1 MGLLK
6 SALFTGLVFLS
17 SLTSVNLLSYTSM
30 NNQECKVNPHIANV
44 DGDDPVFYPHSIKTS
59 ECSGSC
65 NNTNNW
71 LAKLWFP
78 DVVKNLNVEVL
89 DLVSWNNETR
99 WIKNDMKL

>member
-30 NNQECKVNPHIANV
+30 NNQECKVNPQIANV
-44 DGDDPVFYPHSIKTS
+44 DGDDPVLFPHSIKTS

-65 NNTNNW
+65 NNINNR
-71 LAKLWFP
+71 LAKLWLP
-78 DVVKNLNVEVL
+78 DIVKNLNVEVFN
-89 DLVSWNNETR
+89 LVSGNNETR